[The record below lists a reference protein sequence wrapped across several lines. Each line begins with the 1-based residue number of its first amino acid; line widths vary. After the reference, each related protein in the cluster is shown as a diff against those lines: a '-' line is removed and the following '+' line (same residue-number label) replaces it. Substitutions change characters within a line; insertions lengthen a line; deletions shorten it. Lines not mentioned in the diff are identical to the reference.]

1 MSKTSTTTAAKTYAA
16 DILELE
22 RRGDYSGLRGQA
34 IQSFTEAVFSWGSGG
49 TQLYRLPNGRK
60 VKDIRRA
67 ITEWANS

>member
-1 MSKTSTTTAAKTYAA
+1 MSKTTTTAAKTFAA

-22 RRGDYSGLRGQA
+22 RRGDYGGLHGQA
-34 IQSFTEAVFSWGSGG
+34 VRNFTEETFSWGAGESKV
-49 TQLYRLPNGRK
+49 YRLPNGRK